1 MKKTDLLWD
10 KFMTSGKVEDYINYC
25 KAHTQMRKE
34 KTDESEHR
42 GSDNQRKEYR

>member
-10 KFMTSGKVEDYINYC
+10 KFMMSGKVEDYINFC
-25 KAHTQMRKE
+25 KAQRGKE

-42 GSDNQRKEYR
+42 RLDNQRKEYR